1 MNDPLMIAKQLRQ
14 ECTKSVEYGDWP
26 ELQHLV
32 GEFDLAMKNLGSIS
46 VGDKVEK
53 VGGDYRFDS
62 TIVAVF
68 KKLSGEVRVVA
79 EDDRG
84 ILHIFSEKN
93 LRIKP

>member
-1 MNDPLMIAKQLRQ
+1 MSDPLMIAKQLRQ

-32 GEFDLAMKNLGSIS
+32 GEFDLAMKNLGSIA

-53 VGGDYRFDS
+53 AGGDYIFPG
-62 TIVAVF
+62 TVVAVF
-68 KKLSGEVRVVA
+68 TKLSGKIRLVV

-84 ILHIFSEKN
+84 ILHVFSEVN
-93 LRIKP
+93 LKKLP